1 MKNRTI
7 GNIFK
12 RTAAGIFIVLCASIM
27 ICGCNPEAFVSHIG
41 PSSRDFIAPEEG
53 GTIKVHF
60 KADDWRVSTIKT
72 NGVVYDWTGSSSI
85 IETTDDGMIK
95 VSGDNFTMFYKKT
108 GNKELTLVLQP
119 NFSDTENDITIFISN
134 NYEEDSVLVRQP
146 ASSGYEFVD
155 ISYDGLICLTN
166 EGEVITGWGPMTFIN
181 NGADTLFISK
191 GVFAGA
197 ARSVS
202 FTNDSNLGY
211 QGNDFEVP
219 VPDGALF
226 EDKSLTFSGAKVAYS
241 CTTTFEYPYE
251 SDKMANMSFPP
262 ASTEKL
268 YYRMLWGI
276 DSYEVDYNLR
286 IRNKKTGS
294 IFTING
300 KMRSTSP
307 DGFYLLTKE
316 RR

>member
-1 MKNRTI
+1 MKIRTI
-7 GNIFK
+7 GNIFI

-27 ICGCNPEAFVSHIG
+27 ICGCNPDAFVSHIR

-60 KADDWRVSTIKT
+60 KADDWRVSKIKV
-72 NGVVYDWTGSSSI
+72 NGAVDYWTGSSASI
-85 IETTDDGMIK
+85 EMTEDGMIK
-95 VSGDNFTMFYKKT
+95 VSGDDFTMFYKKS
-108 GNKELTLVLQP
+108 GDRELTMVLQP

-134 NYEEDSVLVRQP
+134 NFEEDSVRVRQP

-155 ISYDGLICLTN
+155 ISYDGLIPLTN
-166 EGEVITGWGPMTFIN
+166 EGEVTTGWGPMTFIN
-181 NGADTLFISK
+181 NGADTIFISK

-197 ARSVS
+197 ARSVR
-202 FTNDSNLGY
+202 FTNDSYLGY

-219 VPDGALF
+219 VPDGAMF
-226 EDKSLTFSGAKVAYS
+226 EDKSLIFSGAKAAYS
-241 CTTTFEYPYE
+241 CTTTYEYPYK
-251 SDKMANMSFPP
+251 SDKMATMSFPP
-262 ASTEKL
+262 AGTEKL

-276 DSYEVDYNLR
+276 DSYEVGYNLR
-286 IRNKKTGS
+286 IRSKKTGS

-300 KMRSTSP
+300 KMTSTSP
-307 DGFYLLTKE
+307 DGYYLLIKE